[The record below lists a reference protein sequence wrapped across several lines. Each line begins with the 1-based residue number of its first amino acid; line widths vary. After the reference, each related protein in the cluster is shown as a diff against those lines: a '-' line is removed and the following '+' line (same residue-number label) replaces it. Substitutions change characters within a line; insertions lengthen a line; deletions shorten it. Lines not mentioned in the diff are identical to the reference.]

1 MQLSPKLTFKV
12 RVYFSIL
19 HYVWTLDCSWSWLQ
33 TSDFSVTLYF
43 LIVTIH
49 YIIEEYTLFLLVF
62 WYYLV
67 PKHSTPCRSPAHT
80 PLGGVRCPCPRP
92 PLLWYSSNLGSG
104 SCENSRLRAVKS
116 HEKPHHRH
124 SFFAQEHHLS
134 WTFAF
139 YLLSYAAALLCP
151 TTSLVGPD
159 LLACLPG
166 QASHLPRR
174 CGTSLVIVDCGWPW
188 FLSPDLLCFSCLST
202 RDCVPGQWGHC
213 PCLCCGHPQLLTC
226 LPLRRWLP
234 LLLPHMVFFAH
245 SESGKHVSFL
255 WSQHKKK
262 PVEKID
268 THGRW
273 ALLVRVQA
281 LLSSPCSSGSQHV
294 HVSTGLQNTEYKG
307 FLG

>member
-1 MQLSPKLTFKV
+1 MTSVLSHSLGKLKLNIEFNAALSQANFQSPCIFQYLTLCLDTGLFLILTSDIWFFSNALFSDSYHTLYNRRIHTFPP
-12 RVYFSIL
+12 SIL
-19 HYVWTLDCSWSWLQ
+19 VLPGTKAQHP
-33 TSDFSVTLYF
+33 
-43 LIVTIH
+43 
-49 YIIEEYTLFLLVF
+49 
-62 WYYLV
+62 V
-67 PKHSTPCRSPAHT
+67 PEPCTHT
-80 PLGGVRCPCPRP
+80 PLGGVGCPCPRP
-92 PLLWYSSNLGSG
+92 PLLWCSSNLGSG
-104 SCENSRLRAVKS
+104 SCENSCLRAVKS

-134 WTFAF
+134 WAFAF

-166 QASHLPRR
+166 QASHPPRR

-202 RDCVPGQWGHC
+202 RDCVPGQWVHC

-234 LLLPHMVFFAH
+234 LLLPHVVFFAH

-255 WSQHKKK
+255 WSQHNKKK
-262 PVEKID
+262 
-268 THGRW
+268 
-273 ALLVRVQA
+273 Q
-281 LLSSPCSSGSQHV
+281 
-294 HVSTGLQNTEYKG
+294 
-307 FLG
+307 